1 MASCNLRNFG
11 PCLSQFREIQLFSRN
26 PKDFVNYNKPWNA
39 TMLVPTRNT
48 RVGAGE
54 RTAQSASKCVQFSQ
68 LLNQGFRYAKSQQG
82 LEDFNSE

>member
-1 MASCNLRNFG
+1 MASYNLRNFG

-48 RVGAGE
+48 RVGEVSE
-54 RTAQSASKCVQFSQ
+54 RPKVLANVCNLANF
-68 LLNQGFRYAKSQQG
+68 
-82 LEDFNSE
+82 

>member
-26 PKDFVNYNKPWNA
+26 PKDFVNYNKPWNT

-48 RVGAGE
+48 RVGEVSE
-54 RTAQSASKCVQFSQ
+54 RPKVLANVVQFSQ
-68 LLNQGFRYAKSQQG
+68 LLNQGFRYAKSQRG